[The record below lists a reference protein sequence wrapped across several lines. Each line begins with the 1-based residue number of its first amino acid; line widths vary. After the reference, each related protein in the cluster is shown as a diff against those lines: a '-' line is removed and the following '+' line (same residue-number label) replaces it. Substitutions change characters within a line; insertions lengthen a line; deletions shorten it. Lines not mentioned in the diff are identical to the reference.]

1 MTASPATYHEMQSL
15 GGRFRPPSTTISQS
29 RLRVGPV
36 GPVRL
41 PPSLDGGAAAPSSGG
56 TPGQQWGGTSASGAG
71 GGSLP
76 GHSGAAA
83 RGPAAGG
90 MPEEFLHDPSK
101 YPVPLIPFLK
111 CG

>member
-1 MTASPATYHEMQSL
+1 M
-15 GGRFRPPSTTISQS
+15 GPP
-29 RLRVGPV
+29 

-41 PPSLDGGAAAPSSGG
+41 PPSLDGGAAAPSGTGTG
-56 TPGQQWGGTSASGAG
+56 TPGQAGGASASGGG

-76 GHSGAAA
+76 GHSGPAGRA
-83 RGPAAGG
+83 PAAGG
-90 MPEEFLHDPSK
+90 MPDDFLHDPSK